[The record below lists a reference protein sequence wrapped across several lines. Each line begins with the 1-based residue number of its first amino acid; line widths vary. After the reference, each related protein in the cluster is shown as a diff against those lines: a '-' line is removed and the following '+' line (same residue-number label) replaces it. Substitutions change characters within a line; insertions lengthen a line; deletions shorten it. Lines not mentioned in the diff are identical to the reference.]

1 MTSLSSGSSLRGM
14 IVAAASATIL
24 FLGACDKQNDS
35 AISDIRI
42 SAQIETRVSGLH
54 FDAGDQI
61 GLTIRL
67 DGTDHCTNT
76 PLAYNGSCFTGSSL
90 AWYPAT
96 EKSSEFRAYPPSRTD
111 GNPDRFSLPADQS
124 AGLAEADLLAACR
137 NGVKPTNEAVQMTFR
152 HLMARVDIAVTKA
165 ANTASIKQIR
175 VGGGNFASQAAVDW
189 DNLSASALPE
199 ADAATVTAC
208 CLTADAVYA
217 VILVP
222 QTNPLTVEVEL
233 ADGKVLRQTRPVTL
247 QSGYRYQLTVQVEAE
262 QLTLTL
268 SGTITEWV
276 DGGSIGSDG
285 SNNSDGSGDEPG
297 QDSSNPN
304 GDPSSDQTE
313 TLTYAGEQ
321 YRTQIIGGKVWM
333 AEHLRYLPDGATIG
347 NGVWYPNNNE
357 ANRATQGLLYSAGT
371 AFAGEAGEKMR
382 GICPQGWHIP
392 SIDELKALH
401 DALGDEACTAFIG
414 EAGYCQY
421 QEYESETYNVK
432 KHYLLSSTTSDSS
445 VYYLKAEAG
454 TVKEMSTS
462 SVIGVSLR
470 CVKD

>member
-1 MTSLSSGSSLRGM
+1 M
-14 IVAAASATIL
+14 
-24 FLGACDKQNDS
+24 
-35 AISDIRI
+35 
-42 SAQIETRVSGLH
+42 
-54 FDAGDQI
+54 
-61 GLTIRL
+61 
-67 DGTDHCTNT
+67 
-76 PLAYNGSCFTGSSL
+76 
-90 AWYPAT
+90 
-96 EKSSEFRAYPPSRTD
+96 
-111 GNPDRFSLPADQS
+111 
-124 AGLAEADLLAACR
+124 
-137 NGVKPTNEAVQMTFR
+137 
-152 HLMARVDIAVTKA
+152 
-165 ANTASIKQIR
+165 
-175 VGGGNFASQAAVDW
+175 
-189 DNLSASALPE
+189 
-199 ADAATVTAC
+199 
-208 CLTADAVYA
+208 
-217 VILVP
+217 ILVP

-304 GDPSSDQTE
+304 GDPSSDETQ

-321 YRTQIIGGKVWM
+321 YRTQTIGGKVWM
-333 AEHLRYLPDGATIG
+333 AEHLRYLPDGLTIG

-357 ANRATQGLLYSAGT
+357 ANRATQGLLYSATT
-371 AFAGEAGEKMR
+371 AFAGGTGEKMR

-392 SIDELKALH
+392 SIDELKALRT
-401 DALGDEACTAFIG
+401 ALGDEACTSFIG
-414 EAGYCQY
+414 EAGYCQD
-421 QEYESETYNVK
+421 QEDKITYNDK

-454 TVKEMSTS
+454 AVKEMSMS